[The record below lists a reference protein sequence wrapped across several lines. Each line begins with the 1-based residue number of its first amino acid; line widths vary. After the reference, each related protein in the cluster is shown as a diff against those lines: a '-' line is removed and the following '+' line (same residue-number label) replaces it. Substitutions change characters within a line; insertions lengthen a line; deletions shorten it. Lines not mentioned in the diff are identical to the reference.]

1 MKTFKSLEHAYIRVY
16 QFTKHLKLHMKIV
29 IEEKKFDDKK
39 NTSVIHCAIV
49 YSEIAI
55 FLHFIL

>member
-1 MKTFKSLEHAYIRVY
+1 MEN
-16 QFTKHLKLHMKIV
+16 
-29 IEEKKFDDKK
+29 KFDDKK
-39 NTSVIHCAIV
+39 KKKSTSVIHCAIV